1 MSEVVD
7 RGRAV
12 DAVPA
17 APAQTP
23 KGRFAHGNDTYL
35 ALVWRLIVEI
45 SERAWTWAQGL
56 VG

>member
-35 ALVWRLIVEI
+35 ALVWR
-45 SERAWTWAQGL
+45 RFRR
-56 VG
+56 